1 MVLLLKNLL
10 FIALHTN
17 KSYFVLKLRQE
28 KAAKRIQ
35 QLEMRGHDVSG
46 LKTRMFNLLFSQFS
60 FSILYLS
67 YKLFIDVANYG
78 NV

>member
-10 FIALHTN
+10 LIALHTN

-60 FSILYLS
+60 PPN
-67 YKLFIDVANYG
+67 LFII
-78 NV
+78 

>member
-10 FIALHTN
+10 LIALHTN
-17 KSYFVLKLRQE
+17 RSYFVLKIRQE

-46 LKTRMFNLLFSQFS
+46 LKTRMFNLLFSHL
-60 FSILYLS
+60 IYLS
-67 YKLFIDVANYG
+67 YKLFIDVANSG